1 MLCLRRWQST
11 NVYFSDVRLLQK
23 KAKAKQATVE
33 EIVQRAW
40 VNKHRLPPTHPLWVE
55 QPFAS
60 HLLEYFRDQWT
71 EKERMEEQ
79 LKNPDIS
86 PDIRDNLIKAIRAI
100 EDILDDGTMS
110 EGKWRLTTDP
120 VSDWLEYKEDVLDKE
135 LDDEDLELTPEEAR
149 ELLRQHG
156 Y

>member
-1 MLCLRRWQST
+1 
-11 NVYFSDVRLLQK
+11 
-23 KAKAKQATVE
+23 
-33 EIVQRAW
+33 
-40 VNKHRLPPTHPLWVE
+40 
-55 QPFAS
+55 
-60 HLLEYFRDQWT
+60 
-71 EKERMEEQ
+71 MEEQ

-100 EDILDDGTMS
+100 EDILDDGTTS